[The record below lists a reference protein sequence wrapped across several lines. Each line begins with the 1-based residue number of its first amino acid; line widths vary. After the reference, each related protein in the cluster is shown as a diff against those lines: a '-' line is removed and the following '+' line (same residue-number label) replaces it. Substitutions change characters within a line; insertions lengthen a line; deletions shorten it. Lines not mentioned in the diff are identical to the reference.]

1 MVMVMA
7 VRAAKMAIAP
17 EIYEEN
23 LWKVKVPVIG
33 CNAEDLSVH
42 SIEVSSRVSY
52 TWSVSIWLGANCWRG
67 EFLTHD
73 VSCTGRIG

>member
-1 MVMVMA
+1 MVMVMSM
-7 VRAAKMAIAP
+7 RAAKMAMAP
-17 EIYEEN
+17 EMYEES

-33 CNAEDLSVH
+33 CNAKGLSAH
-42 SIEVSSRVSY
+42 LIEVSSRASY
-52 TWSVSIWLGANCWRG
+52 TWPVSIWLGANCWRG